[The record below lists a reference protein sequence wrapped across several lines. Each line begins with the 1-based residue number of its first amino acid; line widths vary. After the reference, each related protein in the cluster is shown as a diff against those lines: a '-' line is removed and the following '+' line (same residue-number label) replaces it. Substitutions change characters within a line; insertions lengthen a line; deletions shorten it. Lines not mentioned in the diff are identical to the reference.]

1 MPEHRIGTREEWLAA
16 RKELLKVEKERSRH
30 GDAIA
35 RMRRA
40 LPWVAIEKEY
50 SFQTDE
56 GAKTLAELF
65 AGRSQLL
72 VYHFMFGY
80 GDRVD
85 EQNPGCTGCTFVAD
99 HFDAAVPHLNAR
111 DVTLAAESIARLD
124 QLRRYKE
131 RMGWRF
137 PWASSLGSDFKYD
150 FGAAFTEE
158 QQRDGAEYNF
168 RHTDDPGQQAPG
180 LSAFALEDGVVYHT
194 YSTYGRGVE
203 QLMGTYAYLD
213 LAPLGR
219 QEDRPGSSASWWRRH
234 DEYEHALG
242 PAQA

>member
-16 RKELLKVEKERSRH
+16 RKELLRLEKDHGRS
-30 GDAIA
+30 GDQIA
-35 RMRRA
+35 RQRRE
-40 LPWVAIEKEY
+40 LPWVPVEKQY
-50 SFQTDE
+50 RFQTDE
-56 GAKTLAELF
+56 GTKTLPELF
-65 AGRSQLL
+65 DGRSQLL

-85 EQNPGCTGCTFVAD
+85 ERSPGCTGCSFVAD

-111 DVTLAAESIARLD
+111 EVTLIAESIAPLE
-124 QLRRYKE
+124 QLRLYKE

-137 PWASSLGSDFKYD
+137 PWVSSRSSGFKHD
-150 FGAAFTEE
+150 FGAAFSDE
-158 QQRDGAEYNF
+158 QQRSGAEYNF

-180 LSAFALEDGVVYHT
+180 LSAFGLEDGIVYHT
-194 YSTYGRGVE
+194 YSTYARGVE

-219 QEDRPGSSASWWRRH
+219 QEEGLGSAASWWRRH
-234 DEYEHALG
+234 DEYQHTPGRPRA
-242 PAQA
+242 